1 MTDEPVV
8 DRAPAGVALGCLVEL
23 RSVPDWTDGDFL
35 DKAVALSR
43 LKAIV
48 TLCKEAMAT
57 LELDLAESMPE
68 DTMTTPV
75 GLLRRTE
82 KVTSTWKHDGS
93 GDQFRDDLSNAVVMR
108 VAVDVGTGEMDP
120 VKRNVAREALRVLYE
135 AIPAISTV
143 KSGAKRAL
151 GIDIGDYRSFSR
163 HYAVELQEEPS

>member
-35 DKAVALSR
+35 DRAVALSR

-48 TLCKEAMAT
+48 TLCKEAMVH
-57 LELDLAESMPE
+57 LEVDLAESMPE

-82 KVTSTWKHDGS
+82 KVTSTWRDDAAGDRFREDLAHAVVIEVSMDIGS
-93 GDQFRDDLSNAVVMR
+93 GE
-108 VAVDVGTGEMDP
+108 VDP
-120 VKRNVAREALRVLYE
+120 IKRNIAAAALRKLYE
-135 AIPAISTV
+135 VIPAISTV
-143 KSGAKRAL
+143 KSGAKRAI